1 MAMFAR
7 HSHQFRR
14 QSYAWL
20 LALALLLPLAQA
32 AAVWHLIG
40 HHAGMVE
47 SRDDPAVSPEHCS
60 LCLIAAVVVSG
71 APGTEAATAVLLVSP
86 QAEPQPAQPAHGA
99 RRPLQAYLSRAPPA
113 VSS

>member
-14 QSYAWL
+14 QRYAWL

-40 HHAGMVE
+40 HHAGTVE
-47 SRDDPAVSPEHCS
+47 SRDGICS
-60 LCLIAAVVVSG
+60 GPPTQSQRSR
-71 APGTEAATAVLLVSP
+71 TE
-86 QAEPQPAQPAHGA
+86 
-99 RRPLQAYLSRAPPA
+99 LQLN
-113 VSS
+113 